1 MLVLAWPGT
10 AVILP
15 NPRQDQ
21 ELRVQ
26 EGSVLKSKS
35 EEGGREFGSRVPR
48 CVLKASS

>member
-10 AVILP
+10 GVILP

-35 EEGGREFGSRVPR
+35 EEGGSLALVCLAVF
-48 CVLKASS
+48 